1 MSKNEN
7 LNEDIKKAARNAD
20 VSSLMGM
27 LSDTDKRVFASL
39 LRDKKARDELLSS
52 PEAKSLFKKLL
63 GGR

>member
-1 MSKNEN
+1 MSKNEH

-27 LSDTDKRVFASL
+27 LSDTDKQVFASL

-52 PEAKSLFKKLL
+52 PEARSLLKKLL

>member
-7 LNEDIKKAARNAD
+7 LNEDIKKVARNAD
-20 VSSLMGM
+20 ISSLMGM
-27 LSDTDKRVFASL
+27 LSDTDKQVFASL